1 MSSSPH
7 SRPKKRAKTQ
17 HQVASESSIST
28 GSSLDSSTSATCTA
42 ESPYSKRKGC
52 SKRQRSPGINEDNG
66 YKGDE
71 IICYGMLQ
79 FPVLPDETIRS
90 QRGARAV
97 RMLNSGQLR
106 CIESDSLLASITRRE
121 ADVLELLYRESI
133 EAELKL
139 TTHKPRYALPT
150 EFVLQAILYGER
162 NTGVPLGDTL
172 EDLGLYLQDPINS
185 LRDVMYWNPQRFYN
199 DPNTRTWTREPGYS
213 DPPVHTEHLNPIDTL
228 KGFTSDVQWTE
239 TTGPT
244 SLRTSLHSHQKQA
257 LTFLLSRENGWQF
270 DSGHDLWACGSVTGQ
285 YINQIDK
292 STHYESPPEFRGG
305 ILADTMGFGKS
316 LSMISLIMYNKTI
329 CHNEIGQTSTSF
341 LYDTVRTRATLIVV
355 PASLLDSWE
364 SELSRHSRPGSLTWR
379 RHDGR
384 RKITSVTQ
392 LEQLDI
398 LLVSYPTVLS
408 DWKTKVKNGVLFSV
422 IWHRVVLDEA
432 HTIKNPSA
440 ATTEAVLELQA
451 ERRWAV
457 TASPVQNRL
466 SELQSLLRFLQVCP
480 YSDKNVF
487 QSHISELWAT
497 GEETEA
503 IERLKRLL
511 NALMLRR
518 SGKQV
523 SLPERTDLKMT
534 LKLSASELE
543 NYHAVQKQAVAQ
555 IDDILAS
562 TNVRKS
568 YMNALQKINDLRFI
582 CNHGIQV
589 TQTVT
594 RTPSPYPRDWDESSA
609 SESLRRFPALGLAV
623 ACMTCC
629 SPLEEVA
636 ESSANVPEV
645 YLTECLRL
653 YCTECYRRAFSSL
666 MDSKLCP
673 CKSRCG
679 VASVQPPP
687 AEPPIIRPS
696 AQLDHPCKLT
706 ALINDLLECSSDKKS
721 IVFSGWNLTLDMAN
735 EGLTAAGLRC
745 VQVDGRVKSKER
757 TKLFEKFQSSRDVQV
772 LLLSLSCGAVG
783 LTLTAASRVYLMEPQ
798 WNPALEEQALAR
810 IHRIGQM
817 QPVTTIRFVV
827 EKTIEEYILTVQDGK
842 KDLIAALLS
851 PSTSTGVSIQRLR
864 ELRDLL

>member
-1 MSSSPH
+1 
-7 SRPKKRAKTQ
+7 
-17 HQVASESSIST
+17 
-28 GSSLDSSTSATCTA
+28 
-42 ESPYSKRKGC
+42 
-52 SKRQRSPGINEDNG
+52 
-66 YKGDE
+66 
-71 IICYGMLQ
+71 MLQ

-106 CIESDSLLASITRRE
+106 CSESDSLLASITRRE

-162 NTGVPLGDTL
+162 NTGAPLGDTL

-379 RHDGR
+379 RDDGR

-408 DWKTKVKNGVLFSV
+408 DWKTKGKNGVLFSV

-440 ATTEAVLELQA
+440 ATTEAVHELQA

-466 SELQSLLRFLQVCP
+466 SELQSLLRFLRVCP

-487 QSHISELWAT
+487 QSHISNLWAT

-582 CNHGIQV
+582 CNHGIQA

-629 SPLEEVA
+629 SPLEEA
-636 ESSANVPEV
+636 ILYRMLPEGILV
-645 YLTECLRL
+645 IDGQQTVSMQISVWGRL
-653 YCTECYRRAFSSL
+653 SPAA
-666 MDSKLCP
+666 P
-673 CKSRCG
+673 CRT
-679 VASVQPPP
+679 
-687 AEPPIIRPS
+687 PIIRPS

-706 ALINDLLECSSDKKS
+706 ALINDLLECSSDTKS

-757 TKLFEKFQSSRDVQV
+757 TKLFEKFQLSHDVQV